1 MDKKKLL
8 KKMKKNKKITHKPS
22 YIERM
27 KNYYDLFSDF
37 SDIKYLINN
46 ILEADRLLE
55 QKQLPQD
62 LPILLL
68 PDDIQDTI
76 FAYVNEKYPMG
87 DPKGDAVWN
96 QFVDQLPKL
105 DKDIREFRDYLENQY
120 GMWAY
125 ISAPFTNDIAKFLNG
140 KKALEVMA
148 GNGYISKGLRE
159 NGANAIC
166 TDNLDWKKE
175 NETGK
180 HLVTDVESLDAIDA
194 FKKYKDEIDYI
205 IMCWSPDGIDID
217 WRLLSAI
224 REYGKDIPLITIGEK
239 YGATDSQQFWDNAE
253 FIENE
258 DVKKLNRHHK
268 PFDLIEDQ
276 LYLIK

>member
-1 MDKKKLL
+1 
-8 KKMKKNKKITHKPS
+8 MKKNKKITHKPS

-27 KNYYDLFSDF
+27 KKYYDLFSDF

-125 ISAPFTNDIAKFLNG
+125 ISAPFTNEIANFLNG

-159 NGANAIC
+159 NGANVIC
-166 TDNLDWKKE
+166 TDNLAWKKE